1 MKYIKLFENF
11 DDDHKQIIANK
22 YCKLID
28 GPFLEKNPDWENMP
42 LIADD
47 FFNSL
52 LRITNCI
59 TGMNARCYLDE
70 VVPITEEEW
79 KLLLEKIPNTPSF
92 DISSKGTAFI
102 R

>member
-11 DDDHKQIIANK
+11 DDKQIIENK

-28 GPFLEKNPDWENMP
+28 GPFLEKNPDWKNMP

-59 TGMNARCYLDE
+59 TGDKARCFLNE

-79 KLLLEKIPNTPSF
+79 KLLLENKKAT
-92 DISSKGTAFI
+92 